1 MSWHRRT
8 MPRCMKPAALAAMS
22 LLLAGCAGLQQSTA
36 ELAMFY
42 RDYAGPAAG
51 RPTALMRLS
60 ADGVIRVTPDSGC
73 ADFLKPD
80 TGVALFSM
88 PSTKDYSH
96 LHNRKLGV
104 KGDAPPGIT
113 STEIALEAGKPA
125 VISFTR
131 NWTHRGTG
139 YLCQVHRSLTPEAG
153 AQYQLLA
160 EPVLAEGRCTFVVAR
175 VSEPA
180 ALVPTAEAKLCGR

>member
-1 MSWHRRT
+1 
-8 MPRCMKPAALAAMS
+8 MPRLLKPAALAAAS
-22 LLLAGCAGLQQSTA
+22 LFLAGCAGLQQSTA

-42 RDYAGPAAG
+42 RDYAGPPAG

-60 ADGVIRVTPDSGC
+60 ADGVIRVTPDSSC
-73 ADFLKPD
+73 ADFLKPE

-88 PSTKDYSH
+88 PSTKDYGH
-96 LHNRKLGV
+96 LHHRRLGV
-104 KGDAPPGIT
+104 KGDAPPGLT
-113 STEIALEAGKPA
+113 STEIALEAGKPV

-131 NWTHRGTG
+131 NWTVRGTG

-175 VSEPA
+175 LSDPPA
-180 ALVPTAEAKLCGR
+180 IVPTTEARLCGR

>member
-1 MSWHRRT
+1 MT
-8 MPRCMKPAALAAMS
+8 APARSFGRAAAQVAGAAVALT
-22 LLLAGCAGLQQSTA
+22 LVGCAGLQQSTA

-60 ADGVIRVTPDSGC
+60 ADGVIRITPDSSC
-73 ADFLKPD
+73 ADFLKPE

-88 PSTKDYSH
+88 PSTKDYGH
-96 LHNRKLGV
+96 LHHRKLGM
-104 KGDAPPGIT
+104 KGTAPPGMT
-113 STEIALEAGKPA
+113 STEIALEAGKPV
-125 VISFTR
+125 VISYTR
-131 NWTHRGTG
+131 NWTHRGSG

-160 EPVLAEGRCTFVVAR
+160 EPVLAEGRCTFVVASL
-175 VSEPA
+175 SEPP
-180 ALVPTAEAKLCGR
+180 ALLPTAEARLCGR